1 MPGYKGHLVGGAVAF
16 AGLILLLKLSFKPS
30 FFDALHFFGCALLG
44 ALFPDIDIKSRGQAI
59 FYRFLV
65 CLLLI
70 LLIKRERTLYICLSF
85 VMLLPLLVRH
95 RGLFHRMWFIL
106 ILAGASVAL
115 CAYLD
120 YTHMQY
126 VLLCNLFFVTGAA
139 SHLLLDRVM

>member
-16 AGLILLLKLSFKPS
+16 ACLILLLKVSYKPS
-30 FFDALHFFGCALLG
+30 FVDALHFFGCALLG

-59 FYRFLV
+59 FYRVLT
-65 CLLLI
+65 LLLLL

-85 VMLLPLLVRH
+85 VMILPLLVRH
-95 RGLFHRMWFIL
+95 RGLFHRMWFI
-106 ILAGASVAL
+106 ILLAAGSVGL

-120 YTHMQY
+120 YSHMQY
-126 VLLCNLFFVTGAA
+126 VFLCNLFFVTGAA